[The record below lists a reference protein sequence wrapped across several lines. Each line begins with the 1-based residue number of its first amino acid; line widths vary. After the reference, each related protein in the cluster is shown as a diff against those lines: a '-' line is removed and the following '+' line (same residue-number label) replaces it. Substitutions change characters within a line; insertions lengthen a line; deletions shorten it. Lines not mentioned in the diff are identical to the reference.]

1 MFNRKLYLYCLS
13 LKYFFVP
20 LFFFCSFEKQL
31 NVFQRVLTAN
41 FDLSFTLIPVTEV
54 MEFNRNLIE
63 TYLLVFVVIVVLVKF
78 QFQLT
83 SKLFL

>member
-1 MFNRKLYLYCLS
+1 M
-13 LKYFFVP
+13 P